1 MAVRLLTIQ
10 TAVPAASIA
19 LSEGNQILAEFSL
32 AVRRTHADWLIGAI
46 ERLLADSCLS
56 ISQIDGLG
64 VVIGPGSF
72 TSLRVG
78 LATVK
83 GLALAGDLPILAVST
98 LQTLAMQTPFVNL
111 PVCAMLDARKK
122 EVYACCYSWE
132 HGRPRPLNGEK
143 VGKPESILD
152 KCCEPTLFVG
162 DGSLVY
168 RSLIVRQMD
177 DRAHFA
183 PDYLNLPRAAG
194 AAQLAFDAW
203 QRGQGKSAEQLLPV
217 YLRASEAEMNWR
229 G

>member
-1 MAVRLLTIQ
+1 MSLLTIQ

-19 LSEGNQILAEFSL
+19 LSEDNRILAEFSL
-32 AVRRTHADWLIGAI
+32 AVRRTHADWLVGAI
-46 ERLLADSCLS
+46 DRLLADACLS
-56 ISQIDGLG
+56 VSQLDGLG

-83 GLALAGDLPILAVST
+83 GLALAAELPIFVVST
-98 LQTLAMQTPFVNL
+98 LQTLAMQAPFVTL

-122 EVYACCYSWE
+122 EVYACRYSWE
-132 HGRPRPLNGEK
+132 HGRPRPLTMEK
-143 VGKPESILD
+143 VGKPESIVD
-152 KCCEPTLFVG
+152 ECNEPTLFVG
-162 DGSLVY
+162 DGALVY
-168 RSLIVRQMD
+168 RPLIVRQLG

-194 AAQLAFDAW
+194 AALLAFDAW
-203 QRGQGKSAEQLLPV
+203 QRGEGKPPEQVLPV
-217 YLRASEAEMNWR
+217 YLRASEAELNWQ